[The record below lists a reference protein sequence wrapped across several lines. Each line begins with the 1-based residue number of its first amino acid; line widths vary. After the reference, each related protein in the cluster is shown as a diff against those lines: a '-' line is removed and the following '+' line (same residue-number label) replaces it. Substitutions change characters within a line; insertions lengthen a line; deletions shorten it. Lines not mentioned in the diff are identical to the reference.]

1 MMYEMFRLDPIS
13 LRKQNAREV
22 FLVLRRLTAYNDRKY
37 IESGGKSGDEI
48 RVINGERVIF
58 RKAGN
63 SWH

>member
-37 IESGGKSGDEI
+37 IENGGKSGDEI
-48 RVINGERVIF
+48 RTINGEQVIF

-63 SWH
+63 SWF